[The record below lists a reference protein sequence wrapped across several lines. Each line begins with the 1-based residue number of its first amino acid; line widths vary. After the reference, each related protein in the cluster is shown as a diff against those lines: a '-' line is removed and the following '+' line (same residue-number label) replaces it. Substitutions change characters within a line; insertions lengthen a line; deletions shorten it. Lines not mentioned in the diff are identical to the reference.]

1 MEWMISQN
9 QKVRKNQRLTAYD
22 PETDEVY
29 MNASLFGNPASLMLC
44 MSFDG
49 INAIM
54 MKKEIYCPVSWLTRE
69 FPKHETVIN
78 DAANMVRDF
87 FNNKKKEQNND

>member
-1 MEWMISQN
+1 MISQN
-9 QKVRKNQRLTAYD
+9 PKVKKNQRMTAYD
-22 PETDEVY
+22 PESGEVY
-29 MNASLFGNPASLMLC
+29 MNASLFGNPAALMLC

-49 INAIM
+49 FSAIM
-54 MKKEIYCPVSWLTRE
+54 LKKEVYCPASWLMKE
-69 FPKHETVIN
+69 FKKHESVIN

>member
-29 MNASLFGNPASLMLC
+29 MNASLFGKPASLMLC